1 MGYPSNMPP
10 MRPLPPQ
17 FRTGLSPAQQ
27 RAESAASLKAK
38 YPGTSEKAARDLYSK
53 KNNKLSNKT
62 SDLLPENQM
71 HNW

>member
-1 MGYPSNMPP
+1 
-10 MRPLPPQ
+10 
-17 FRTGLSPAQQ
+17 
-27 RAESAASLKAK
+27 
-38 YPGTSEKAARDLYSK
+38 LYSK